1 MRRCRAAKG
10 DFLLRAG
17 RAGEAKAQF
26 EQAAA
31 LSGNASEK
39 AFLLGRA
46 AACDDAAGE

>member
-1 MRRCRAAKG
+1 LAAAKG

-17 RAGEAKAQF
+17 RPAEARAQF

-31 LSGNASEK
+31 LSGNAREK

-46 AACDDAAGE
+46 AACDSMPFG